1 MIHQLTLQLNRGI
14 KNMKSKSESGI
25 AHIAILI
32 LVLLV
37 IAAVA
42 VVGLRVVQ
50 NQNTGEDTSS
60 APVASKNSDN
70 INSVADLDAA
80 KASLTNANVDSD
92 LNPDSLNA
100 DLDSVL

>member
-1 MIHQLTLQLNRGI
+1 
-14 KNMKSKSESGI
+14 MKPKSESGV
-25 AHIAILI
+25 AHVAVLI

-37 IAAVA
+37 IAAIA

-60 APVASKNSDN
+60 APVASKTSDN

-80 KASLTNANVDSD
+80 KASLNNASVDSD
-92 LNPDSLNA
+92 LNPSSLNA
-100 DLDSVL
+100 DIDSLL

>member
-1 MIHQLTLQLNRGI
+1 
-14 KNMKSKSESGI
+14 MKPKSESGV
-25 AHIAILI
+25 AHVAVLI

-37 IAAVA
+37 IAAIT

-60 APVASKNSDN
+60 APVASKISDN

-80 KASLTNANVDSD
+80 KASLNNASVDSD
-92 LNPDSLNA
+92 LNPSSLNA
-100 DLDSVL
+100 DIDSLL

>member
-1 MIHQLTLQLNRGI
+1 
-14 KNMKSKSESGI
+14 MKPKSESGV
-25 AHIAILI
+25 AHVAVLI

-37 IAAVA
+37 IAAIT

-60 APVASKNSDN
+60 APVASKTSDY

-80 KASLTNANVDSD
+80 KASLNNASVDSD
-92 LNPDSLNA
+92 LNPSSLNA
-100 DLDSVL
+100 DIDSLL

>member
-1 MIHQLTLQLNRGI
+1 
-14 KNMKSKSESGI
+14 MKPKSESGV
-25 AHIAILI
+25 AHVAVLI

-37 IAAVA
+37 IAAIT

-60 APVASKNSDN
+60 APVASKTSDN

-80 KASLTNANVDSD
+80 KASLNNASVDSD
-92 LNPDSLNA
+92 LNPSSLNA
-100 DLDSVL
+100 DIDSLL

>member
-1 MIHQLTLQLNRGI
+1 
-14 KNMKSKSESGI
+14 MKPKSESGV
-25 AHIAILI
+25 AHVAVLI

-37 IAAVA
+37 IAAIA

-60 APVASKNSDN
+60 APVASKISDN

-80 KASLTNANVDSD
+80 KASLNNASVDSD
-92 LNPDSLNA
+92 LNPSSLNA
-100 DLDSVL
+100 DIDSLL